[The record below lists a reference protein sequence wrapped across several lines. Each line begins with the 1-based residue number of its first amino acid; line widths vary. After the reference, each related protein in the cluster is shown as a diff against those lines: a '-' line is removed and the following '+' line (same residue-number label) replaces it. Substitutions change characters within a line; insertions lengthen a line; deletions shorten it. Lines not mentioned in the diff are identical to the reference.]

1 MKKWINVLIIELIL
15 LLSLTAYNNPIF
27 LSFLFIMIHE
37 VVHIITALNFGCR
50 LKKTF
55 IWIFGA
61 NAVIS
66 DINELSEDQKLY
78 LYLSGPLS
86 NIFIGIICMMLFSEN
101 MNDLFLECAKINLFL
116 GVFNLVPS
124 YPLDGSK
131 VLEVLLSRKVLYK
144 KAQNIIE
151 ILSFIFC
158 IVLFLVFLIIT
169 FLLHKINI
177 SLFIMVIFILYTIIS
192 ERRKKMYIMM
202 GGIVSKIRKI
212 KRNGYVEN
220 KTISVYYKIT
230 LLKVLMLVDKNKFN
244 IFYILNDDMIVL
256 YIMNEDELISA
267 LKDYGN
273 ISLEKYILE
282 KNK

>member
-1 MKKWINVLIIELIL
+1 MKKWIKVLIIELIL
-15 LLSLTAYNNPIF
+15 LLSLTAYNNPLF
-27 LSFLFIMIHE
+27 LSFFFIMIHE
-37 VVHIITALNFGCR
+37 LVHIITALKFGCR

-66 DINELSEDQKLY
+66 DINELSENQKLY

-86 NIFIGIICMMLFSEN
+86 NIIIGIVFLSIFYQN
-101 MNDLFLECAKINLFL
+101 MNSLFLECAKINLFL
-116 GVFNLVPS
+116 GIFNLIPS

-131 VLEVLLSRKVLYK
+131 VFEILLSRKVLYK

-158 IVLFLVFLIIT
+158 IILFLVFLIIT

-177 SLFIMVIFILYTIIS
+177 SLFITVIFILYTIIDV
-192 ERRKKMYIMM
+192 RRKKMYITM
-202 GGIVSKIRKI
+202 GGIVSKVRKM
-212 KRNGYVEN
+212 KKNGYLEN
-220 KTISVYYKIT
+220 KTISVYYKVT
-230 LLKVLMLVDKNKFN
+230 LLKVLMMADKNKFN
-244 IFYILNDDMIVL
+244 IFYILNDDMKVL
-256 YIMNEDELISA
+256 YIVNEDELISA

-273 ISLEKYILE
+273 ISLEKYIL
-282 KNK
+282 KKDK